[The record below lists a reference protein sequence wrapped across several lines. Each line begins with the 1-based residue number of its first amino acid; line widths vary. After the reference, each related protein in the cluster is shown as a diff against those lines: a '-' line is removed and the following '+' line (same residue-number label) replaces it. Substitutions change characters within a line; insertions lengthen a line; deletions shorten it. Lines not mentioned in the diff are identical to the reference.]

1 MATQIIRRLLWLPI
15 LLISVTIITLGLA
28 RYGPGDPVQVMLGPR
43 AQQDAAQ
50 ALREQLGLD
59 DPFPVYVAKYLA
71 NAVRG
76 DFGESYR
83 YRGQPVGPLIWE
95 RIKVS
100 AQIGVTALLIG
111 TFLGVTLGIFAA
123 LARNTWLDHTIIGS
137 VVLVDSIPVIALAL
151 PLLYLLAVRWR
162 VVPAGGWNGLLS
174 ASAVLPILLLA
185 LGPLAV
191 FARQTRANLLEVIN
205 QDYIRTARAKG
216 LGPTRVVT
224 GHALRSAL
232 IPLTTLFG
240 LAFAGSLIGGAFFV
254 ETILGIP
261 GVGQLGY
268 ETLRSRDYPVIM
280 ALVIL
285 TAVIIAIAN
294 LVVDIAYTY
303 LDPRTRST

>member
-1 MATQIIRRLLWLPI
+1 MATQVIRRLLWLPI
-15 LLISVTIITLGLA
+15 LLLCVTIITLGLA

-43 AQQDAAQ
+43 AQDDAAQ
-50 ALREQLGLD
+50 AFRKQLGLD
-59 DPFPVYVAKYLA
+59 EPFPVYVVQYIT
-71 NAVRG
+71 NALHG

-100 AQIGVTALLIG
+100 AQIGITALLIG
-111 TFLGVTLGIFAA
+111 TLIGVALGIFAG
-123 LARNTWLDHTIIGS
+123 LARNTWLDYGIIS
-137 VVLVDSIPVIALAL
+137 VVVLIDSIPVIALTL
-151 PLLYLLAVRWR
+151 PLLYLMAVRWR
-162 VVPAGGWNGLLS
+162 VIPAGGWNGLLS
-174 ASAVLPILLLA
+174 TSAILPIFLLA
-185 LGPLAV
+185 IGPMTV
-191 FARQTRANLLEVIN
+191 FARQTRANLLEVID

-216 LGPTRVVT
+216 LGPTRVVV

-261 GVGQLGY
+261 GIGQLGY
-268 ETLRSRDYPVIM
+268 ETLRSRDYPVIT

-285 TAVIIAIAN
+285 TAVVIAIAN
-294 LVVDIAYTY
+294 LTVDVAYTY